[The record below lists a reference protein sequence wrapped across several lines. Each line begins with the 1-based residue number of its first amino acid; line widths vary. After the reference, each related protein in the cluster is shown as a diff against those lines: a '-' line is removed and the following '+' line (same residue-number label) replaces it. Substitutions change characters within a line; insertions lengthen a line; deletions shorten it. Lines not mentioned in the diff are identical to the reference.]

1 MKRNVVPAKQIN
13 HAFKVGLACSLA
25 FGFAAGQMAFGATP
39 LGDPLVPLGDASEFS
54 LLVTDGGINSSD
66 SAFQNRDIGLAA
78 AGFTYAQS
86 GGGETNLQQPTDA
99 LINTG
104 STVGDHPANVTIVQN
119 NSTNAFLAQAVT
131 DATNE
136 SAILAA
142 LPSTMSLGNV
152 TGGETVTLLSGE
164 NVVSVGNIN
173 LNQAALTLSAPAG
186 ATIIVNVSGTITLN
200 GGSQGNGLRLAG
212 GVTPNDV
219 FFNILS
225 TGNNV
230 TTTGGGNAQDIQGS
244 ILDLKGDVELH
255 PGEVDGQII
264 AKTFSSSSGA
274 LVSPVP
280 VPEPSAWVMML
291 GGLGLLRCLQR
302 VRRVLL

>member
-25 FGFAAGQMAFGATP
+25 FGFAAGQMALGATP

-66 SAFQNRDIGLAA
+66 SAFQNGDIGLAA

-104 STVGDHPANVTIVQN
+104 STVGDHPSVVTIVQN
-119 NSTNAFLAQAVT
+119 SSTNAFLAQAVT
-131 DATNE
+131 DATSE
-136 SAILAA
+136 SNALAA
-142 LPSTMSLGNV
+142 LTPTVTLGNV
-152 TGGETVTLLSGE
+152 TTGETVTLSSGE
-164 NVVSVGNIN
+164 NVVSVGTIN

-186 ATIIVNVSGTITLN
+186 ATIIVNVTGSITLN

-219 FFNILS
+219 FFNIIGGGTVS
-225 TGNNV
+225 
-230 TTTGGGNAQDIQGS
+230 TTGGGNAQDIQGS
-244 ILDLKGDVELH
+244 ILDLQGDVELH

-274 LVSPVP
+274 LVSPMP

-302 VRRVLL
+302 VRRVL